1 MCGVRLAGPLTARG
15 RNQLQRTDISD
26 VRSPLYFY
34 TVAHSLQTF
43 EYEYNICLAKADL
56 HVLILLV
63 SQFVWYVLCAKIDAF
78 TRLIIAESRPGHSG
92 PVHHLRA
99 GEGGGLL
106 QPLHDARHQHPLQE
120 AAQAGA
126 SALRLHVAPR
136 LRSLDLHGVR
146 LLHRLTAPLHPCTVI
161 KAQ

>member
-1 MCGVRLAGPLTARG
+1 MCGFRLAGLLTARG

-34 TVAHSLQTF
+34 TVAHFLQTF
-43 EYEYNICLAKADL
+43 EYLQYLSGPNIVIESVCDY
-56 HVLILLV
+56 HLL
-63 SQFVWYVLCAKIDAF
+63 SMCFVRIDAF
-78 TRLIIAESRPGHSG
+78 TRLNIAESGPGHSG

-126 SALRLHVAPR
+126 SALRLHVAPG
-136 LRSLDLHGVR
+136 L
-146 LLHRLTAPLHPCTVI
+146 
-161 KAQ
+161 